1 MTNETIQALTA
12 GTPPLPAGTLFE
24 TEIPIGGGAYSTR
37 SFTYSQ
43 IVPATKLEQL
53 SLDWDSN
60 TPVVAGTSYALL
72 ASQWSSATI
81 TSCSCVCAGGTFA
94 AAIQISGSSVTGLSA
109 VTVTSTPATTT
120 ATGGNTL
127 ATGGSVSVVISGVTG
142 TPTTAIIQINLS
154 TSVN

>member
-1 MTNETIQALTA
+1 MSNETIPQITA
-12 GTPPLPAGTLFE
+12 GSPPIDPGTLFE
-24 TEIPIGGGAYSTR
+24 TAIPVGGGAYSTR

-43 IVPATKLEQL
+43 VVPPTKLEQL

-72 ASQWSSATI
+72 ASQWASATI
-81 TSCSCVCAGGTFA
+81 TSCSCVCAGGSFA
-94 AAIQISGSSVTGLSA
+94 AAIMINGSAVTGLSA
-109 VTVTSTPATTT
+109 VTVNATPTTT
-120 ATGGNTL
+120 AASGGNTL

-154 TSVN
+154 TSAN